1 MSAGPSTTIDLVG
14 ATPAVA
20 PTPWR
25 SRAWAITGTL
35 SVTETVSW
43 GILYYAFSALL
54 VPMHDAGFTTAQL
67 TGAFSTALLISGV
80 AGVAVGRH
88 LGRRSPRA
96 LMTAGSGAAAL
107 LVVAWSQVHSV
118 AALFLVWAGI
128 GLAMSAVLYE
138 PAFVVLAKWFPE
150 PSRRRRAMTAMTLVA
165 ALASFVFLPLT
176 EALVDAHGW
185 RDALLVLAAILAV
198 ATVPAHALVLRKAP
212 EVTARPSS
220 PTDRSQEAAVVLRSS
235 SFWLLW
241 VAFFLS
247 TFCGIAVTVHA
258 IAYLIDQ
265 GHGAAFAAWAAGLI
279 GISQI
284 PGRLLFVPLN
294 GRLSQ
299 AASIA
304 LVFILVAVGIAL
316 LATVHDDT
324 AVLVAL
330 VVLGMGNGMSTLLRA
345 TVLAD
350 RYGPG
355 AYGSI
360 AGVAAFATT
369 AARAAAPVA
378 AAVLIAATSYHA
390 TLWILAAGAL
400 VAAVLGH
407 HGTQRPVR
415 APADV
420 TEGRP

>member
-1 MSAGPSTTIDLVG
+1 VSAGPTTTIDLVG
-14 ATPAVA
+14 AAPAAA

-35 SVTETVSW
+35 SITETVSW

-54 VPMHDAGFTTAQL
+54 VPMRDAGFTTAQL
-67 TGAFSTALLISGV
+67 TGAFSMAMLISGV
-80 AGVAVGRH
+80 AGIVVGRH
-88 LGRRSPRA
+88 LDRRSPRA
-96 LMTAGSGAAAL
+96 LMTAGSIAAAL
-107 LVVAWSQVHSV
+107 LVVTWSQVHSV
-118 AALFLVWAGI
+118 GALFLVWAGI
-128 GLAMSAVLYE
+128 GMVMAAVLYE
-138 PAFVVLAKWFPE
+138 PAFVVLAKWFPD
-150 PSRRRRAMTAMTLVA
+150 PAGRRQAMTAMTLVA

-185 RDALLVLAAILAV
+185 RNALLVLAAILAV
-198 ATVPAHALVLRKAP
+198 VTIPAHALVLRKAP
-212 EVTARPSS
+212 DGPTRPAASS
-220 PTDRSQEAAVVLRSS
+220 ERSHDAAVVLRSS
-235 SFWLLW
+235 SFWLLSA
-241 VAFFLS
+241 AFFLA

-265 GHGAAFAAWAAGLI
+265 GHGPSFAAWAAGLI

-304 LVFILVAVGIAL
+304 LVFMLIAVGVGL
-316 LATVHDDT
+316 LATVHDDVG
-324 AVLVAL
+324 VLVAL
-330 VVLGMGNGMSTLLRA
+330 VVLGMGNGMSTLARA

-350 RYGPG
+350 RYGPK

-369 AARAAAPVA
+369 GARAAAPVA
-378 AAVLIAATSYHA
+378 AAGLIAIGGYSA
-390 TLWILAAGAL
+390 TLWVLAAL
-400 VAAVLGH
+400 AAVASALGYRATTRTSRGWPAGR
-407 HGTQRPVR
+407 GT
-415 APADV
+415 
-420 TEGRP
+420 TG